1 MILLRIKYIIN
12 RILGSFRIKLPTT
25 NIDWP
30 NVAISVISTVVI
42 LILSVNIFNVIK
54 NGTER
59 YSLIQNEVAKL
70 AELTRKNEEL
80 KKDLEYKL
88 SDDYVVKISLEQLN
102 LAYPNSKVFLIKGNN
117 TNISYVDIKS
127 EFNKPTVVEKSKL
140 DQWLDL
146 FLKWN

>member
-30 NVAISVISTVVI
+30 NVTISILSTVVI

-59 YSLIQNEVAKL
+59 YTLIQNEVAKL
-70 AELTRKNEEL
+70 AELTRKNEDL

-88 SDDYVVKISLEQLN
+88 SDDYVVKIS
-102 LAYPNSKVFLIKGNN
+102 
-117 TNISYVDIKS
+117 
-127 EFNKPTVVEKSKL
+127 
-140 DQWLDL
+140 
-146 FLKWN
+146 

>member
-1 MILLRIKYIIN
+1 MILLRIKYIVS

-59 YSLIQNEVAKL
+59 YTLIQNEVAKL

-80 KKDLEYKL
+80 KKDLEATL
-88 SDDYVVKISLEQLN
+88 MM
-102 LAYPNSKVFLIKGNN
+102 
-117 TNISYVDIKS
+117 
-127 EFNKPTVVEKSKL
+127 
-140 DQWLDL
+140 W
-146 FLKWN
+146 